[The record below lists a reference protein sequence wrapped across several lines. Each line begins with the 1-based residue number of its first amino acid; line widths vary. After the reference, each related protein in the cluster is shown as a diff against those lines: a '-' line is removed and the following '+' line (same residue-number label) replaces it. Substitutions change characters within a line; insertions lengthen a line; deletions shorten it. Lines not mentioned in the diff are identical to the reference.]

1 MLKVEVVKGNIE
13 QALKRYKSKVI
24 KTRQLKKVREK
35 RYYTKPTSQKRLDNQ
50 KAKRVNDWDL
60 KNNNQA

>member
-24 KTRQLKKVREK
+24 KTKQLKNLREN
-35 RYYTKPTSQKRLDNQ
+35 RYHEKPTGERRLKMQ
-50 KAKRVNDWDL
+50 KAKRVNDWN
-60 KNNNQA
+60 KKEGK

>member
-13 QALKRYKSKVI
+13 QALKKYKSKVI
-24 KTRQLKKVREK
+24 KTKQLKKVREK
-35 RYYTKPTSQKRLDNQ
+35 RYYTKPTSQKRLDGQ
-50 KAKRVNDWDL
+50 KAKRVNDWNQ

>member
-24 KTRQLKKVREK
+24 KTKQLKKVREK
-35 RYYTKPTSQKRLDNQ
+35 RYYTKPTSQRRLDNQ

>member
-60 KNNNQA
+60 KNSNQA